1 MLKNL
6 KFENQGFIMIKA
18 TQISKTYGNV
28 IALKDTD
35 CIIQKDELIAI
46 TGPSGAG
53 KSTLLH
59 LLSGLEPSDTGSIY
73 LNGKKIQDFSKKEM
87 QQFRNE
93 SLGFVFQFHYL
104 LPEFSAIENV
114 MLSLLIGGVNEKEAE
129 AKAKIMLERVGLSHR
144 LTHKPNSMSGGE
156 QQRVAV
162 ARAVVNEPKLLFA
175 DEPTGNLDSK
185 TTDEVFDLFLKLK
198 EELGMTIVMVTHNS
212 SLAAKA
218 DRQLFVKDGRIQ

>member
-144 LTHKPNSMSGGE
+144 LTHKPNAMSGGE

>member
-1 MLKNL
+1 
-6 KFENQGFIMIKA
+6 MIKA

-144 LTHKPNSMSGGE
+144 LTHKPNAMSGGE

>member
-1 MLKNL
+1 
-6 KFENQGFIMIKA
+6 MIKA
-18 TQISKTYGNV
+18 TQISKSYGNV
-28 IALKDTD
+28 IALKNSD
-35 CIIQKDELIAI
+35 CNIEKDELVSI

-73 LNGKKIQDFSKKEM
+73 LNGKNIQAFSKKDM
-87 QQFRNE
+87 QKFRNN

-114 MLSLLIGGVNEKEAE
+114 MLPLLIGGVKEKSAE
-129 AKAKIMLERVGLSHR
+129 AKAKVMLERVGLSHR
-144 LTHKPNSMSGGE
+144 LTHKPNAMSGGE

-162 ARAVVNEPKLLFA
+162 ARAVINEPKLLFA

-212 SLAAKA
+212 SLADKA
-218 DRQLFVKDGRIQ
+218 DRQLFVKDGIIQ

>member
-1 MLKNL
+1 
-6 KFENQGFIMIKA
+6 MINA
-18 TQISKTYGNV
+18 TQISKSYGNV
-28 IALKDTD
+28 IALKNTD
-35 CIIQKDELIAI
+35 CIIEKDELVSI

-73 LNGKKIQDFSKKEM
+73 LNDKNIQAFSKKEM
-87 QQFRNE
+87 QRFRND

-114 MLSLLIGGVNEKEAE
+114 MLPLLIGGVKEKAAE
-129 AKAKIMLERVGLSHR
+129 AKAKVMLERVGLSHR
-144 LTHKPNSMSGGE
+144 LTHKPNAMSGGE

-162 ARAVVNEPKLLFA
+162 ARAVINEPKLLFA
-175 DEPTGNLDSK
+175 DESTGNLDSK

-198 EELGMTIVMVTHNS
+198 EELGMTIVIVTHNS
-212 SLAAKA
+212 SLADKA
-218 DRQLFVKDGRIQ
+218 DRQLFVKDGMIQ